1 MPHSFRPELTFD
13 EASEMISSPA
23 REAGRRRRGSGDSVK
38 SETSETAAAAP
49 LPVKKRIMEAIEEE
63 SSPNP
68 STAEGGNIASEEPK
82 ISEDAPNK
90 MLSDGASDK
99 DDAMETE
106 EPETSLARVQPTQD
120 VSEETKVR
128 RERRL
133 WRRDSDSLT

>member
-1 MPHSFRPELTFD
+1 
-13 EASEMISSPA
+13 MISSPA

-68 STAEGGNIASEEPK
+68 STAEGGNSASEEPK

-99 DDAMETE
+99 DVMETE
-106 EPETSLARVQPTQD
+106 EPETSLERVQPTQD

-128 RERRL
+128 RE
-133 WRRDSDSLT
+133 

>member
-38 SETSETAAAAP
+38 SETSETAATAAP
-49 LPVKKRIMEAIEEE
+49 LKKRIMEAIEEE

-68 STAEGGNIASEEPK
+68 STAEGGNSASEEPK

-106 EPETSLARVQPTQD
+106 EPEPSLARVPPTQD
-120 VSEETKVR
+120 VSEEAKVR

-133 WRRDSDSLT
+133 WRRDLDSLT

>member
-68 STAEGGNIASEEPK
+68 SKAEGGNSASEEPK
-82 ISEDAPNK
+82 ISQDAPNE

-99 DDAMETE
+99 DDAMGTE
-106 EPETSLARVQPTQD
+106 EPAPSLARVPPTQD

-128 RERRL
+128 RERRHAL
-133 WRRDSDSLT
+133 WYV

>member
-1 MPHSFRPELTFD
+1 
-13 EASEMISSPA
+13 MISSPA

-68 STAEGGNIASEEPK
+68 STAEGGNSASEEPK
-82 ISEDAPNK
+82 IAEDAPNK

-99 DDAMETE
+99 DDVMETE
-106 EPETSLARVQPTQD
+106 EPEPSLARVPPTQD
-120 VSEETKVR
+120 VSEETMVR

>member
-1 MPHSFRPELTFD
+1 MTFE
-13 EASEMISSPA
+13 EANERISSPA
-23 REAGRRRRGSGDSVK
+23 REVGRRRRGSGDSVR

-68 STAEGGNIASEEPK
+68 STAEGGNGASEEPK

-90 MLSDGASDK
+90 MLSVGASDNNEV
-99 DDAMETE
+99 METE
-106 EPETSLARVQPTQD
+106 EPEPSLARVPPTQD
-120 VSEETKVR
+120 VPEEAKVR

-133 WRRDSDSLT
+133 WWRDFD